1 VGDGS
6 LIPGRDPFIALAP
19 YRVLV
24 RWARWKVWLNRYG
37 DVLLAVGIGVA
48 LVVEML
54 LWEGGGDKTLATAL
68 LVLASAA
75 LVVRRSQ
82 PIPSFVVC
90 WLGLFGAAHF
100 VRGFDNGSS
109 AFVVIYFLSLFSL
122 GAYTRGREVAVSVLL
137 VLIGIV
143 VFVASDS
150 DGSPGMGDAVFATVF
165 VGGPWATGL
174 ALRLRRDLAVANER
188 LRVEQEEKTR
198 RAVAEERSTIAREL
212 HDVVA
217 HAISV
222 TVLQSRGARRML
234 GRDEAKVR
242 GALDAIEHTN
252 TQALGDMRRLLAI
265 LRDTEGDAESDTAT
279 APQPSLSRLDELL
292 EDVRGS
298 GLPVEVSTS
307 GDNLDVPPG
316 VDLSAYRIIQ
326 EALTNVLKHAGP
338 ATARVELTYGEDDLT
353 LRVTDDGK
361 VASEANGNPGHGLL
375 GIRERV
381 AVVGGEVETGPCPGG
396 GFEVRARLP
405 YSVEA

>member
-1 VGDGS
+1 MFGVQ
-6 LIPGRDPFIALAP
+6 
-19 YRVLV
+19 
-24 RWARWKVWLNRYG
+24 WKAWLNRYG
-37 DVLLAVGIGVA
+37 DVLLAVLVGAA
-48 LVVEML
+48 LVIEVL
-54 LWEGGGDKTLATAL
+54 LWDGGDKTYGVAL
-68 LVLASAA
+68 LVLAAAA
-75 LVVRRSQ
+75 LVVRRTQ
-82 PIPSFVVC
+82 PILSFAVC
-90 WLGLFGAAHF
+90 WLGLFGATYF
-100 VRGFDNGSS
+100 VPGFDNGSS
-109 AFVVIYFLSLFSL
+109 SFVVVYFVSLFSL
-122 GAYTRGREVAVSVLL
+122 GAHTRRREVGAAVLFVLT
-137 VLIGIV
+137 GIV
-143 VFVASDS
+143 VFLVTDS
-150 DGSPGMGDAVFATVF
+150 DGGPTLGDAVFATVF

-174 ALRLRRDLAVANER
+174 ALRLRRELAVANEQ

-198 RAVAEERSTIAREL
+198 RAIAEERSTIAREL

-234 GRDEAKVR
+234 GRDEEKVR
-242 GALDAIEHTN
+242 SALDAIEHTN

-265 LRDTEGDAESDTAT
+265 LRDTEGDAEGDPAT

-298 GLPVEVSTS
+298 GLPVEVSRAGENT
-307 GDNLDVPPG
+307 DVPPG

-353 LRVTDDGK
+353 LRVTDDGRT
-361 VASEANGNPGHGLL
+361 ASAPNGTRGHGLL
-375 GIRERV
+375 GIQERV
-381 AVVGGEVETGPCPGG
+381 AVVGGEVEAGPCQGG

>member
-1 VGDGS
+1 VSDGS
-6 LIPGRDPFIALAP
+6 VILARDLFAASAP
-19 YRVLV
+19 YRVHV
-24 RWARWKVWLNRYG
+24 RWARWKVWLSRYG
-37 DVLLAVGIGVA
+37 DVLLAVTLGVA
-48 LVVEML
+48 LGIELL
-54 LWEGGGDKTLATAL
+54 LWERGDKATG
-68 LVLASAA
+68 LVLAVLTAAA
-75 LVVRRSQ
+75 LVVRRAQ

-90 WLGLFGAAHF
+90 WIGLFGIAHF
-100 VRGFDNGSS
+100 IPGFDNGSS
-109 AFVVIYFLSLFSL
+109 TFVIVYFLSLFSL
-122 GAYTRGREVAVSVLL
+122 GAHTRGREVVISGLL
-137 VLIGIV
+137 VVIGIV
-143 VFVASDS
+143 VFLATDS
-150 DGSPGMGDAVFATVF
+150 AGAPTLGDSVFATVF

-174 ALRLRRDLAVANER
+174 AIRLRRELAVANER

-198 RAVAEERSTIAREL
+198 RAIAEERSTIAREL

-222 TVLQSRGARRML
+222 TVLQSRGARRLL

-242 GALDAIEHTN
+242 SALDAIEHTN

-265 LRDTEGDAESDTAT
+265 LRDTEGDAAT
-279 APQPSLSRLDELL
+279 APQPSLSRLDELVA
-292 EDVRGS
+292 DVRGS
-298 GLPVEVSTS
+298 GLSVELSTAGES
-307 GDNLDVPPG
+307 DDVPPG

-361 VASEANGNPGHGLL
+361 AAAAPNGSPGHGLI

-381 AVVGGEVETGPCPGG
+381 AVVGGEVEAGPCPGG

-405 YSVEA
+405 YSVDA

>member
-1 VGDGS
+1 MQ
-6 LIPGRDPFIALAP
+6 AP

-24 RWARWKVWLNRYG
+24 RWKAWLKRYG

-48 LVVEML
+48 LVVEVL
-54 LWEGGGDKTLATAL
+54 FWKGDIPAGVLM

-75 LVVRRSQ
+75 LVVRRTQ
-82 PIPSFVVC
+82 PIPSFAVC
-90 WLGLFGAAHF
+90 WLGLFGATYF
-100 VRGFDNGSS
+100 VPGFDNGSS

-122 GAYTRGREVAVSVLL
+122 GAHTSGREVAVSVLL
-137 VLIGIV
+137 VLFGIV
-143 VFVASDS
+143 VFVATDS
-150 DGSPGMGDAVFATVF
+150 DGPAIGDAVFATVF

-174 ALRLRRDLAVANER
+174 ALRLRRELAVANER

-198 RAVAEERSTIAREL
+198 RAVAQERSTIAREL

-222 TVLQSRGARRML
+222 TVLQSRGARRQL
-234 GRDEAKVR
+234 GRDEEQVR
-242 GALDAIEHTN
+242 RALDAIEHTN
-252 TQALGDMRRLLAI
+252 TQALGDMRRLLAV
-265 LRDTEGDAESDTAT
+265 LRDTEGDAAT

-298 GLPVEVSTS
+298 GLPVEVSTTGS
-307 GDNLDVPPG
+307 NLDVPPG

-338 ATARVELTYGEDDLT
+338 ATARVELTYGGDDLT
-353 LRVTDDGK
+353 LRVSDDGRS
-361 VASEANGNPGHGLL
+361 ASAVNGSHGHGLL

-381 AVVGGEVETGPCPGG
+381 AVVGGEVEAGPGPDG

-405 YSVEA
+405 YSVDA